1 MRRLFFPVLLLLA
14 LAGCTSSPV
23 TPTPVAGTPTA
34 AATETATRR
43 PTPAAPTAT
52 TPSTST
58 PVPETG
64 DAWQPL
70 MTGVEV
76 LRTSDGLSALR
87 HAPKAVQYSA
97 EFQSDPNQGQ
107 SVGEWLSN
115 DSQAI
120 AAVNCG
126 FYRDDRGAYR
136 HIGLLMTE
144 GKALAKLRSGWGGVL
159 IVRSGKADAVRKPKR
174 LIAPAT
180 LGLQGW
186 PMLVENRT
194 RIPQL
199 NAGDL
204 ARRTAVGVDNQG
216 RVVWVVAP
224 LGLTL
229 ADFARRL
236 LEQDLGLIDAVN
248 LDGGAS
254 TGLRWRPQPDAR
266 MSGPDSLPIPCAVLL
281 SPA

>member
-1 MRRLFFPVLLLLA
+1 
-14 LAGCTSSPV
+14 
-23 TPTPVAGTPTA
+23 
-34 AATETATRR
+34 
-43 PTPAAPTAT
+43 
-52 TPSTST
+52 
-58 PVPETG
+58 
-64 DAWQPL
+64 

-76 LRTSDGLSALR
+76 LRTGDGLSALR
-87 HAPKAVQYSA
+87 HSPQAVQYSA
-97 EFQSDPNQGQ
+97 RFLSDPNQSL
-107 SVGEWLSN
+107 SVGEWLSA
-115 DSQAI
+115 DPQAI

-144 GKALAKLRSGWGGVL
+144 GEALSKLRSGWGGVL
-159 IVRSGKADAVRKPKR
+159 IVRNGEAAVVRRPKR
-174 LIAPAT
+174 LIGPAS

-199 NAGDL
+199 NDGDL
-204 ARRTAVGVDNQG
+204 ARRTAAGVDKQG

-229 ADFARRL
+229 ADFAQRL

-254 TGLRWRPQPDAR
+254 TGLRWRAQPNAR